1 MPTSHASPYRA
12 AIRAYYLL
20 AGGSAF
26 CYALAFTIS
35 SVYRIE
41 RARLDPLQ
49 LVLVGTALEL
59 SIFLAEV
66 PTGALADLRGRRLSI
81 LVGLVLIGCGFLL
94 EGALPLFATIVLAQV
109 LWGVGYTFTSG
120 ADKAWI
126 ADEVGEERVV
136 PVFLRGAQAAQVG
149 ALAGIVL
156 SALLAGLRLNLPILA
171 AGGLFLALALAL
183 WRWIPERSFQPRSQ
197 DGGRAWTM
205 FRATLSEGARVTRR
219 HPVLLTLLGVGALWG
234 LASEGFDRLWTLH
247 LLRAV
252 TLPPFGPLPPVA
264 WFGLIQA
271 VTLVLSLAA
280 TELTRRRLKA
290 GSYPAI
296 ARALTLLTG
305 LQLAAMLTF
314 AASGALPLALAGYWS
329 VMLLRQVNEPLYA
342 AWINQGLLPSSVRAT
357 VLSISSQADALGQV
371 AGGPLVGLIGL
382 HISVQAALGTSA
394 GALIPAV
401 LLLLVAARHQAL
413 LSARRPRVAD
423 PAAGDGW
430 R

>member
-1 MPTSHASPYRA
+1 MPASHASPYRA
-12 AIRAYYLL
+12 AIRSYYLL

-59 SIFLAEV
+59 SVFLAEV
-66 PTGALADLRGRRLSI
+66 PTGALADLRGRRLSV

-94 EGALPLFATIVLAQV
+94 EGALPVFATIMLAQV

-126 ADEVGEERVV
+126 TDEVGEERVA

-183 WRWIPERSFQPRSQ
+183 WHRMPERGWKPRGQ
-197 DGGRAWTM
+197 DGERASTA
-205 FRATLSEGARVTRR
+205 FRATLSEGAQVTRR

-247 LLRAV
+247 LLQAV
-252 TLPPFGPLPPVA
+252 TLPSLGPLPPVA

-280 TELTRRRLKA
+280 TELTRRRLKT
-290 GSYPAI
+290 GSYPVF
-296 ARALTLLTG
+296 ARVLTLLTG

-314 AASGALPLALAGYWS
+314 AASGALPLALASYWS

-342 AWINQGLLPSSVRAT
+342 AWINQGLSSSVRAT
-357 VLSISSQADALGQV
+357 VLSISSQADALGQI